1 MDQTQTRYDFTFKS
15 WTVKELT
22 LEKTNWDS
30 DLFYD
35 VKQEWR
41 FLKELTGIT
50 ADIIITAATDANNI
64 EGSKIARLRLSC
76 ELGASGLTNEIP
88 KELFGQI
95 GLILLN
101 TARGVL
107 LQAGAG
113 GILARK
119 TVPMYTVEQLSGQP
133 QA

>member
-1 MDQTQTRYDFTFKS
+1 MDQTATQYNVTFKS

-35 VKQEWR
+35 VKQEWL
-41 FLKELTGIT
+41 FKAELTGIV
-50 ADIIITAATDANNI
+50 ADIIITAATEEKNI
-64 EGSKIARLRLSC
+64 EGSKIAKLRLSAD
-76 ELGASGLTNEIP
+76 LGVTGLTQDVP

-95 GLILLN
+95 GMILLH

-113 GILARK
+113 TILARK
-119 TVPMYTVEQLSGQP
+119 PVPMYTLEEIAGQG
-133 QA
+133 